1 MKSFSEL
8 YAENM
13 EKESIKNPGM
23 YIVPRFGNKSITGKL
38 LPSSWYELSL
48 KMCLGIYNETAN
60 VSKIAKRT
68 AGQMG
73 YDKNISGVKDAI
85 LSDPLFGGV
94 TL

>member
-48 KMCLGIYNETAN
+48 KMCLGIYNDTAN
-60 VSKIAKRT
+60 VSQVAKKT
-68 AGQMG
+68 AKQIG
-73 YDKNISGVKDAI
+73 YDKTISGVKDAI
-85 LSDPLFGGV
+85 LSDPLFGGG